1 MDHFVEIWLLFLI
14 NQASNYGYAL
24 LEQLKANEVVP
35 ANFSFGSLY
44 RVLRTMEKAGCIVSK
59 WVSGSN
65 GPNRRFY
72 TATSQGKK
80 ELEKWISIIYSRHLL
95 IQKLLALHDQFLENQ
110 SREV

>member
-1 MDHFVEIWLLFLI
+1 MDHFIEVWLLFLI
-14 NQASNYGYAL
+14 HQTSDYGYAL
-24 LEQLKANEVVP
+24 LEKLIANEVVP
-35 ANFSFGSLY
+35 EYFSFGSLY

-59 WVSGSN
+59 WVSSSN

-80 ELEKWISIIYSRHLL
+80 ELEKWISIIHSRHLL
-95 IQKLLALHDQFLENQ
+95 IQKLLVLHDQFLENH